1 MATSDS
7 VVATT
12 DEHEHR
18 WLTERRFF
26 VIMAL
31 MLLAITSVLF
41 DGDLPAFFWSL
52 IVLGGSM
59 WYE

>member
-1 MATSDS
+1 MPSEQPR
-7 VVATT
+7 
-12 DEHEHR
+12 DEEDQHS

-26 VIMAL
+26 VL
-31 MLLAITSVLF
+31 MGLLLLFITSIAF

-59 WYE
+59 YYE